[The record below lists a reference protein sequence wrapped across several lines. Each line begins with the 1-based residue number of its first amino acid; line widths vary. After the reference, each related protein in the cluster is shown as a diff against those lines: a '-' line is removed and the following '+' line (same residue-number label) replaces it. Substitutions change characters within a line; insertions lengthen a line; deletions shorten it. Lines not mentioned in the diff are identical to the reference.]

1 MKGRKIILIGRS
13 KTEDTGSER
22 IRQTLAA
29 TCPCLDVVE
38 LYHRSN
44 LIDEVAK
51 FQPELILLDLCEDTE
66 NSRNTIQTIRQQ
78 FCDLPVFAL
87 IGGYS
92 FEFEREMLRL
102 GITAV
107 FPREIETESLVL
119 NIKTVL
125 GDMC

>member
-1 MKGRKIILIGRS
+1 MEGRKIILIGRPHA
-13 KTEDTGSER
+13 EDPAREA

-29 TCPCLDVVE
+29 AYPGLDVVE
-38 LYHRSN
+38 FNLRPN
-44 LIDEVAK
+44 LIDELRK
-51 FQPELILLDLCEDTE
+51 FQPELILFDLSEDTA

-92 FEFEREMLRL
+92 VEFEREILRL

-107 FPREIETESLVL
+107 FLRENETESLVL

-125 GDMC
+125 GDM